1 MKPTKNSR
9 ITTLSMI
16 ESWPSRVKAHSTA
29 TEPSSRQALTAYWRR
44 GIMHSRHTSD
54 RHMISPVLAVTE
66 PTALPTAISALPSKA
81 ANTDTIISGIV
92 VAKLTTVAPMMNF
105 GMRDASAIHVAASTK
120 KSPPLMMHSSPAA
133 NSSRTKKRFPPVKS
147 IPIVI
152 SFRLTCKKIRLPH
165 DQQM

>member
-1 MKPTKNSR
+1 M
-9 ITTLSMI
+9 M
-16 ESWPSRVKAHSTA
+16 ESFPSRVKAHSTA

-54 RHMISPVLAVTE
+54 RHMISPVFAVTE

-81 ANTDTIISGIV
+81 ANTDTIISGMV
-92 VAKLTTVAPMMNF
+92 VAKLTTVAPIMNF
-105 GMRDASAIHVAASTK
+105 GMRDASAIHVAA
-120 KSPPLMMHSSPAA
+120 MHSSPAA

-152 SFRLTCKKIRLPH
+152 SFRLMCKKETFARSANV
-165 DQQM
+165 MC